1 MNWIDILKP
10 DWRGYQC
17 WKVQDQWFAF
27 AGDLVLLASS
37 DWDLQHALDRFSA
50 ECDQAVIR
58 ISTIKTEALCLCRSP
73 RQWTLQVSDN
83 ALLLRSESPSGKRAK
98 LRTVAASNNRN
109 HTQRSLYYCLFAL
122 RIYSCFSSRT
132 FRSWWTAHSNATPAE
147 WLQHYSRWRT
157 RWYSRV
163 TKDRTRGFK
172 HWLVKQTQ
180 LCVTL
185 ITLWSHSRSLGTP
198 QNSTSLFRSSLIF
211 KKLRKW
217 PTEWYFKYSTSGRDL
232 IILQFAPVLQ
242 AVKPMDLD
250 AYSHQIGVKNC
261 SNDYDTSIFIEVTKG
276 PCPPDF

>member
-1 MNWIDILKP
+1 MKEHEVIYVAVYP
-10 DWRGYQC
+10 YE
-17 WKVQDQWFAF
+17 
-27 AGDLVLLASS
+27 
-37 DWDLQHALDRFSA
+37 LDRHS
-50 ECDQAVIR
+50 QTWLTR
-58 ISTIKTEALCLCRSP
+58 
-73 RQWTLQVSDN
+73 VSMLEG
-83 ALLLRSESPSGKRAK
+83 AGSMVCFCGRFGIACILWLRPS
-98 LRTVAASNNRN
+98 
-109 HTQRSLYYCLFAL
+109 
-122 RIYSCFSSRT
+122 
-132 FRSWWTAHSNATPAE
+132 
-147 WLQHYSRWRT
+147 

-185 ITLWSHSRSLGTP
+185 ITLWSHSRSFGTP
-198 QNSTSLFRSSLIF
+198 QNSTSSFRSSLIF